1 MEKYFVY
8 ILYSEKRDRFYIG
21 FTSDINSRLLKHNS
35 GSTTSTKS
43 GIPWE
48 LVYSEEYVTKTEAL
62 KREKA
67 IKKKKSRKYIEY
79 LISMN

>member
-21 FTSDINSRLLKHNS
+21 FTTDIHSRLLKHNS
-35 GSTTSTKS
+35 GSTPSTKS

-48 LVYSEEYVTKTEAL
+48 LFYSKQYVAKTDAL

-79 LISMN
+79 LIVSS